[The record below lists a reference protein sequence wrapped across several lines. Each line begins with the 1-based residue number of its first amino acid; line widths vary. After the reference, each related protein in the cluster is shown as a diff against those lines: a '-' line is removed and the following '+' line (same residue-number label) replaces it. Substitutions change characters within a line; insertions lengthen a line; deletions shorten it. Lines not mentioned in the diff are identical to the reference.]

1 MKIEFTIEEPS
12 RIDVV
17 IERDAFTGKFTL
29 TANGVVH
36 VVRSALSPSTH
47 INITL
52 KKSYDIDVDGH
63 TINILHTRP
72 LLMAGL
78 RPQEY
83 NVSVDGNQVAYY
95 KGY

>member
-1 MKIEFTIEEPS
+1 MKIQFTIEEPE
-12 RIDVV
+12 RIDVA

-36 VVRSALSPSTH
+36 VVRSSLNPSTH
-47 INITL
+47 FNVTL
-52 KKSYDIDVDGH
+52 NKSYDVQLDGH
-63 TINILHTRP
+63 IVNIKHTRP

-83 NVSVDGNQVAYY
+83 NVSVDDKHVAYY